1 MEFLENNFEANESTI
16 NNKQFSEAKIRFV
29 KNAWDKMDEIKRRK
43 FKKNVSKKLKTD
55 QEIQD
60 FEKLLDYLESGE
72 IKSTEKL
79 NFKNEQ
85 GECIIPWLIIDIVV
99 WTLLSLTGGLCTI
112 L

>member
-29 KNAWDKMDEIKRRK
+29 KNAWDKMDEKKRSK

-60 FEKLLDYLESGE
+60 FEKLLDY
-72 IKSTEKL
+72 
-79 NFKNEQ
+79 
-85 GECIIPWLIIDIVV
+85 CIIPWLIIDIVV

-112 L
+112 S